1 MEKISIK
8 INDQDIMAHK
18 GATILE
24 TALANKIYIP
34 HLCYHPDLK
43 PAGSCRV
50 CLVELDDGKLVTSC
64 RTPVKEEMVI
74 KTKSAELDKVR
85 RPIIEMI
92 IANHHMDCK
101 NCAKKGRCELQR
113 IMGYMKID
121 KKRIQQNLRFPKEEL
136 PLDDSNPFFIRDH
149 NKCVLCGI
157 CVRTC
162 QEIQKVSA
170 IDFAGRGYST
180 KIATLGDKPIAQS
193 RCESC
198 GECVV
203 RCPVGALVPKN
214 LRRPSHEVKTICP
227 YCGVGCSIV
236 LGIRDNVVVNV
247 RGDADS
253 SVNSGRLCV
262 KGRFGLSFVN
272 SQDRLTSPLIR
283 ISSNK
288 NSSLVTR
295 HPSLFR
301 EVSWDEAL
309 DLVASKLK
317 NYRGDE
323 FALIAS
329 TKCTNEE
336 SYIAQKFARVVMGT
350 NNIDSSVRLCDA
362 PSITALLKTNGINA
376 LTNSI
381 SEIENAA
388 SILIVGANITQ
399 SHPVIGLRVKKAVEN
414 GAILIVVSP
423 IEIDLCG
430 FAKVWLRPYPGTD
443 LALFMGMCKAI
454 LDGEL
459 HDNAFIQ
466 EKCENFEDF
475 KNSLDDFPSGK
486 VERITG
492 VSRDKVASAA
502 KIFATNKPSAILWS
516 SGLTQYSHGTD
527 NVLGLIN
534 LSMLTGNI
542 TKPSYGINPL
552 MDHNNSQGVCDMG
565 CLPDFYPGYQA
576 VDQPE
581 MRKRFKS
588 IWGKDL
594 NPNPGLTLTG
604 ILQDTLEGKIKA
616 FYIMGSDPVSNIAG
630 SHKVKEALKKAEF
643 IIFQDIFLND
653 TAQFADVILPA
664 ASFAEKD
671 GTFTNTETRV
681 QIINKAM
688 EPIGNSRPDWEI
700 ICNLAERMGSRGF
713 DFNNPE
719 DIMSEIASVTPI
731 YRNISYNSLRK
742 GSLKWSDLAETSLT
756 GQNGKYKFTP
766 LQYRPPA
773 EVPDVDYPLILIAE
787 RDIYSDGILSQKVD
801 GLKALRAKR
810 LVYINPKDAT
820 DFEIKNGEV
829 VRVISRWGEIEGQ
842 AVVTTASPPGL
853 VTMYLLEKEI
863 NQLINPSPDPAAK
876 TLETKIC
883 AVRIVPQKES

>member
-1 MEKISIK
+1 MEKASIR
-8 INDQDIMAHK
+8 IDDQDILAQK

-24 TALANKIYIP
+24 VALANKIYIP

-43 PAGSCRV
+43 PAGACRL
-50 CLVELDDGKLVTSC
+50 CLVETEDGNLMTSC
-64 RTPVKEEMVI
+64 RTPVRKGMVI
-74 KTKSAELDKVR
+74 KTKSLEIDRVL
-85 RPIIEMI
+85 RPIVETL
-92 IANHHMDCK
+92 IANHHMDCR
-101 NCAKKGRCELQR
+101 NCTKKGRCKLQR
-113 IMGYMKID
+113 IKAYMRID
-121 KKRIQQNLRFPKEEL
+121 KKRLQRLRLPEEEL
-136 PLDDSNPFFIRDH
+136 LPDVSNPFFERNP

-162 QEIQKVSA
+162 REIQRVTA
-170 IDFAGRGYST
+170 IDFAGRGHTT
-180 KIATLGDKPIAQS
+180 KIATFGDKPIAQS
-193 RCESC
+193 KCESC

-214 LRRPSHEVKTICP
+214 PRRPSHEVKTICP
-227 YCGVGCSIV
+227 YCGVGCGIV
-236 LGIRDNVVVNV
+236 LGIRDSTVVNV
-247 RGDADS
+247 RGDAHS

-283 ISSNK
+283 VSSNK
-288 NSSLVTR
+288 NS
-295 HPSLFR
+295 SLFR

-329 TKCTNEE
+329 TRCTNEE
-336 SYIAQKFARVVMGT
+336 SYIAQKFARAVMGT
-350 NNIDSSVRLCDA
+350 NNIDSPVRLCDG
-362 PSITALLKTNGINA
+362 PSIAALLKTNGINA
-376 LTNSI
+376 LTDSI

-388 SILIVGANITQ
+388 GILIVGANITQ

-414 GAILIVVSP
+414 GAALIVVSP
-423 IEIDLCG
+423 IEIDLCS
-430 FAKVWLRPYPGTD
+430 FAKIWLRPYPGTD
-443 LALFMGMCKAI
+443 LALLMGMCRAI
-454 LDGEL
+454 LDGKL
-459 HDNAFIQ
+459 HDNAFIE

-486 VERITG
+486 VERIIG
-492 VSRDKVASAA
+492 VSKDKVALAA
-502 KIFATNKPSAILWS
+502 RTFATNKPSVILWS
-516 SGLTQYSHGTD
+516 SGFTRYSHGRD

-534 LSMLTGNI
+534 LSMLTGNTI
-542 TKPSYGINPL
+542 RPSYGINPL

-581 MRKRFKS
+581 TRKKFRS

-604 ILQDTLEGKIKA
+604 ILQSILEGKIKA
-616 FYIMGSDPVSNIAG
+616 LYIMGSDPVSNIAG

-653 TAQFADVILPA
+653 TAQSADVILPA

-700 ICNLAERMGSRGF
+700 ICSLAERMGSRGF

-719 DIMSEIASVTPI
+719 DIMSEIASATPI
-731 YRNISYNSLRK
+731 YRDISYSSLRK
-742 GSLKWSDLAETSLT
+742 GGLKWSHLAETSLT
-756 GQNGKYKFTP
+756 AQNGKYRFTP

-773 EVPDVDYPLILIAE
+773 EVPDLDHPLILITE
-787 RDIYSDGILSQKVD
+787 RDIYSDGILPQKVE
-801 GLKALRAKR
+801 GFKALRAER

-829 VRVISRWGEIEGQ
+829 VRVISRWGEIDGQ
-842 AVVTTASPPGL
+842 AVVVTASPPGL
-853 VTMYLLEKEI
+853 VTMYLSKKEF
-863 NQLINPSPDPAAK
+863 NQLINPSPDPATK

-883 AVRIVPQKES
+883 AVRITPQKKS